1 MTAEFKEFKKKHPV
15 KSLGDILADQERGII
30 TEDYFGD
37 YVNQVE
43 ARVS

>member
-1 MTAEFKEFKKKHPV
+1 MTEEFKEFKRTHPV
-15 KSLGDILADQERGII
+15 KSLGEIIAGQERGII
-30 TEDYFGD
+30 TEDKFGE